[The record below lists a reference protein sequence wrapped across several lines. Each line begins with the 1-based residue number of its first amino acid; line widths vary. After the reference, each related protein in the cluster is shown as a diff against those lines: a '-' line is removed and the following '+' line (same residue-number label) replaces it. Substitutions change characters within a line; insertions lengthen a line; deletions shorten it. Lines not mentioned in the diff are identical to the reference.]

1 MNCRPSVR
9 IATRCSAALAALSA
23 ACSASIL
30 HAAEDSHGEYTLRGD
45 LAFWSLV
52 VFILFVI
59 VVRKLGWGSFVN
71 GLSTREQREAA
82 LIVEAERTE
91 RDALELLQEHKGR
104 LEAIDE
110 TTRELLAEARRDAQY
125 TRELIVSEAR
135 TEAEMLRQRAL
146 REISRAR
153 DQALD
158 EIFDTLTDRV
168 TDTTQLRLAT
178 RLTATDQNRL
188 IDEALASLTTQRA

>member
-1 MNCRPSVR
+1 MNLSRLTAR
-9 IATRCSAALAALSA
+9 IIATLAAFSAAGGV
-23 ACSASIL
+23 AC
-30 HAAEDSHGEYTLRGD
+30 AAEEGAYAGIAGD
-45 LAFWSLV
+45 LVFWSIVTFV
-52 VFILFVI
+52 VFILAI
-59 VVRKLGWGSFVN
+59 RKLGWGSFVGN
-71 GLSTREQREAA
+71 MTSREHTIVGLIADAERTQREAEQV
-82 LIVEAERTE
+82 LR
-91 RDALELLQEHKGR
+91 EHRGR

-125 TRELIVSEAR
+125 TRELILTEAR
-135 TEAEMLRQRAL
+135 AEAETLRHRAL

-168 TDTTQLRLAT
+168 TETTQQRLVT